1 MKGNNNKNRRR
12 VVIPLYPDLIDD
24 ELIDTVAA
32 EPKVVKYLDIPIQH
46 ISDGIL
52 KKMNRR
58 GTGAELEALLTKLRQ
73 RIPGLV
79 LRTSLITGLPGEG
92 EKEFEELCDFLR
104 RAKLERA
111 GVFAYSPEEEQAA
124 QEDKLDKW
132 INAHFEGEK
141 AKKLIIGTSVFL
153 GIALAILIFMLLPY
167 LVTSVFTK
175 GIESSF
181 VKNVIDGVLRIL
193 IFLVYIRLVTLSKDI
208 HRVFEYHGAE
218 HKSIHCYEKGLPLTV
233 ENIRPQPREH
243 PRCGTSFLFVV
254 MIVSFL
260 VFSVVSWKRRIV
272 AFFLRLLLLPVV
284 VAFSYEINRWAGGH
298 DNWLSR
304 VLSAPG
310 RALQKL
316 TVFEPDDSMM
326 ECAARALTLVIPEEK
341 GADRW

>member
-1 MKGNNNKNRRR
+1 MKNKQTECFRTTIGGQALIEGILMRGPEKQAIVVR
-12 VVIPLYPDLIDD
+12 LADGTLQEKVEELKFIKDRYPILGWPLVRGVVIFF
-24 ELIDTVAA
+24 
-32 EPKVVKYLDIPIQH
+32 
-46 ISDGIL
+46 S
-52 KKMNRR
+52 
-58 GTGAELEALLTKLRQ
+58 
-73 RIPGLV
+73 
-79 LRTSLITGLPGEG
+79 SLIN
-92 EKEFEELCDFLR
+92 
-104 RAKLERA
+104 
-111 GVFAYSPEEEQAA
+111 GVKALMYSADCLPEEEQAA

-141 AKKLIIGTSVFL
+141 AKKMIIGVSVAL
-153 GIALAILIFMLLPY
+153 GILLAVAIFMVLPY

-175 GIESSF
+175 AIGSSF
-181 VKNVIDGVLRIL
+181 VKNVIDGVLRII
-193 IFLVYIRLVTLSKDI
+193 IFLIYIRLVTISKDI

-260 VFSVVSWKRRIV
+260 VFSVVSWRNKIV

-284 VAFSYEINRWAGGH
+284 VAVSYEINRWTGRH
-298 DNWLSR
+298 DNLLSR
-304 VLSAPG
+304 ILSAPG

-316 TVFEPDDSMM
+316 TVFEPDESMM
-326 ECAARALTLVIPEEK
+326 ECAARALTLVIPERE

>member
-1 MKGNNNKNRRR
+1 MKKKPDACCRTTIGGQALIEGVLMRGPEKQAIVVRLADGTLQEKTEELKFIKDRYPILGWPLIR
-12 VVIPLYPDLIDD
+12 GVVIFF
-24 ELIDTVAA
+24 
-32 EPKVVKYLDIPIQH
+32 
-46 ISDGIL
+46 S
-52 KKMNRR
+52 
-58 GTGAELEALLTKLRQ
+58 
-73 RIPGLV
+73 
-79 LRTSLITGLPGEG
+79 SLIN
-92 EKEFEELCDFLR
+92 
-104 RAKLERA
+104 
-111 GVFAYSPEEEQAA
+111 GVKALMYSADCLPEEEQAA

-141 AKKLIIGTSVFL
+141 AKKLIIGVSVAL
-153 GIALAILIFMLLPY
+153 GIVLAVAIFMVLPY

-175 GIESSF
+175 SIGSSF

-260 VFSVVSWKRRIV
+260 VFSVVSWKNKIV

-284 VAFSYEINRWAGGH
+284 VAFSYEINRWAGRH
-298 DNWLSR
+298 DNLLSR
-304 VLSAPG
+304 ILSAPG

-316 TVFEPDDSMM
+316 TVFEPDESMM
-326 ECAARALTLVIPEEK
+326 ECAARALTLVIPEEE

>member
-1 MKGNNNKNRRR
+1 MKKKQDGGFRTTIGGQALIEGILMRGPEKQAIVVRLADGTLQEKVEELKFIKDRYPILGWPLVR
-12 VVIPLYPDLIDD
+12 GVVIFF
-24 ELIDTVAA
+24 
-32 EPKVVKYLDIPIQH
+32 
-46 ISDGIL
+46 S
-52 KKMNRR
+52 
-58 GTGAELEALLTKLRQ
+58 
-73 RIPGLV
+73 
-79 LRTSLITGLPGEG
+79 SLIN
-92 EKEFEELCDFLR
+92 
-104 RAKLERA
+104 
-111 GVFAYSPEEEQAA
+111 GVKALMYSADCLPEEEQAA

-141 AKKLIIGTSVFL
+141 AKKLIIGVSVAL
-153 GIALAILIFMLLPY
+153 GILLAVAIFMVLPY

-175 GIESSF
+175 AIGSSF
-181 VKNVIDGVLRIL
+181 VKNVIDGVLRII
-193 IFLVYIRLVTLSKDI
+193 IFLIYIRLVTISKDI

-260 VFSVVSWKRRIV
+260 VFSVVSWRNKIV

-284 VAFSYEINRWAGGH
+284 VAVSYEINRWTGRH
-298 DNWLSR
+298 DNLLSR
-304 VLSAPG
+304 ILSAPG

-316 TVFEPDDSMM
+316 TVFEPDESMM
-326 ECAARALTLVIPEEK
+326 ECAARALSLVIPEKE

>member
-1 MKGNNNKNRRR
+1 MTKKTKETDFRTTIGGQALIEGILMRGPVKQAIVVRLADGTLQEKTEELKFIKDRYPILGWPLIR
-12 VVIPLYPDLIDD
+12 GVVIFF
-24 ELIDTVAA
+24 
-32 EPKVVKYLDIPIQH
+32 
-46 ISDGIL
+46 S
-52 KKMNRR
+52 
-58 GTGAELEALLTKLRQ
+58 
-73 RIPGLV
+73 
-79 LRTSLITGLPGEG
+79 SLIN
-92 EKEFEELCDFLR
+92 
-104 RAKLERA
+104 
-111 GVFAYSPEEEQAA
+111 GVKALMYSADCLPEEEQAA

-141 AKKLIIGTSVFL
+141 AKKLIIGVSVAL
-153 GIALAILIFMLLPY
+153 GLLLAVAIFMVLPY
-167 LVTSVFTK
+167 LVTGIFTK
-175 GIESSF
+175 SIGSSF

-260 VFSVVSWKRRIV
+260 VFSVVSWRNRIV

-284 VAFSYEINRWAGGH
+284 VAVSYEINRWAGRH
-298 DNWLSR
+298 DNLLSR
-304 VLSAPG
+304 ILSAPG

-316 TVFEPDDSMM
+316 TVFEPDESMM
-326 ECAARALTLVIPEEK
+326 ECAARALTLVIPEEE

>member
-1 MKGNNNKNRRR
+1 MKKKQELLRFTTIGGQALIEGILMRGPEKQAIVVRLADGTLQEKVEALKFIKDRYPILGWPLIR
-12 VVIPLYPDLIDD
+12 GVVIFF
-24 ELIDTVAA
+24 
-32 EPKVVKYLDIPIQH
+32 
-46 ISDGIL
+46 S
-52 KKMNRR
+52 
-58 GTGAELEALLTKLRQ
+58 
-73 RIPGLV
+73 
-79 LRTSLITGLPGEG
+79 SLIN
-92 EKEFEELCDFLR
+92 
-104 RAKLERA
+104 
-111 GVFAYSPEEEQAA
+111 GVKALMYSADCLPEEEQAA

-141 AKKLIIGTSVFL
+141 AKKLIIGVSVTL
-153 GIALAILIFMLLPY
+153 GILLAVAIFMVLPY

-175 GIESSF
+175 AIGSSF

-218 HKSIHCYEKGLPLTV
+218 HKSIHCYEKGLPLTI

-260 VFSVVSWKRRIV
+260 VFSVVSWRNRIA
-272 AFFLRLLLLPVV
+272 AFFLRLALLPVV
-284 VAFSYEINRWAGGH
+284 VAFSYEINRWAGRH
-298 DNWLSR
+298 DNLLSR
-304 VLSAPG
+304 ILSAPG

-316 TVFEPDDSMM
+316 TVFEPDESMM
-326 ECAARALTLVIPEEK
+326 ECAARALTLVIPEEE